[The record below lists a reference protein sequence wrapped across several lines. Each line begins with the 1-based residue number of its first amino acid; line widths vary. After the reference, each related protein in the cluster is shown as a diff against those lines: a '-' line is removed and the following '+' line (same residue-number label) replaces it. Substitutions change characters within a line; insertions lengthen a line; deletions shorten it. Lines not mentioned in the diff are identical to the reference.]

1 VPARGKVSGVVM
13 SGQPTRLNV
22 GMITRVYDGDTV
34 TCDLDIGFGI
44 ALKATKLRLKGIDTP
59 ELRGTS
65 GDVKK
70 RAYAARDYLRSLI
83 LGKEVLIR
91 THGKGKY
98 GRWLATIYH
107 ERTDVNEHLIRKG
120 HAQKYM

>member
-1 VPARGKVSGVVM
+1 M
-13 SGQPTRLNV
+13 LEQPNRLNV
-22 GMITRVYDGDTV
+22 GIITKVYDGDTV

-44 ALKATKLRLKGIDTP
+44 ILKSARLRLKGIDTP
-59 ELRGTS
+59 ELRGTR

-70 RAYAARDYLRSLI
+70 RAYEARDYLRSLI
-83 LGKEVLIR
+83 LGKEVMVK

-107 ERTDVNEHLIRKG
+107 DRTDVNKHLIRKG
-120 HAQKYM
+120 HATEYL

>member
-1 VPARGKVSGVVM
+1 M
-13 SGQPTRLNV
+13 LEQPNRLNV
-22 GMITRVYDGDTV
+22 GIITKVYDGDTV

-44 ALKATKLRLKGIDTP
+44 ILKSARLRLKGIDTP
-59 ELRGTS
+59 ELRGTR

-70 RAYAARDYLRSLI
+70 RAYEARDYLRSLI
-83 LGKEVLIR
+83 LGKEVLVE

-107 ERTDVNEHLIRKG
+107 RSADVNKHMILTG
-120 HAQKYM
+120 HAKEYL